1 MSTRVKYLP
10 EGIVRRVDQIH
21 YSIAKIIFKPR
32 TVRVNQSLPFRVRLT
47 NVGIASYGPSSPAP
61 IGIAVIGFNN
71 YIL

>member
-1 MSTRVKYLP
+1 MSTNVTKIS
-10 EGIVRRVDQIH
+10 EGFVRKVDGIH

-32 TVRVNQSLPFRVRLT
+32 AVRVNQSLPFRVRLT